1 MTKLH
6 LLGPLLADDKL
17 IEATANLLGRGE
29 PPAEVR
35 PTPPRGLP
43 GTVFPVKTIPA
54 AGNRNPNHVDPP
66 HGARGRA
73 LPGGLPWLAP
83 DLRRLPVVRPAGPAV
98 GGGVRGS
105 GGGTGEAAVLLLL
118 LAPEEGPRAAER
130 AGAVAA
136 ALLLLPRGAARVDTA
151 RGGERRRRGAGAD
164 GG

>member
-43 GTVFPVKTIPA
+43 GPVLPA
-54 AGNRNPNHVDPP
+54 RPVPGPGNRNPNHVDPP

-83 DLRRLPVVRPAGPAV
+83 DLRRLPVVLAAGPAV
-98 GGGVRGS
+98 GGGGS
-105 GGGTGEAAVLLLL
+105 AGEAAVLLLL

-136 ALLLLPRGAARVDTA
+136 ALLLLPRGAARMDAA